1 MLNLPIVKI
10 LSQELLE
17 TRISARNN
25 RSSVQSTQSTNPLFF
40 GRADGKWDAMRML
53 NLPIAKN
60 LSQELLEILAD

>member
-17 TRISARNN
+17 ARIYACNN
-25 RSSVQSTQSTNPLFF
+25 PSSIQSTQSTNPPFF
-40 GRADGKWDAMRML
+40 GRADGKWDAMRMP
-53 NLPIAKN
+53 NLPIVKN